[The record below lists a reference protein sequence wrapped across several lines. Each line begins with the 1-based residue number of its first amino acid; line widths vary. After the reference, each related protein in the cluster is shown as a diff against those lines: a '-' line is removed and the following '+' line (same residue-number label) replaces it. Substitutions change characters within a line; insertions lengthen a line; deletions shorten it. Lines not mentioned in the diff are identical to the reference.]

1 MTTED
6 DYKLALRIQHW
17 TQQGKPPI
25 RGAKVHPVP
34 ADDDDGDDDI
44 PGEGGNHSDTD
55 SSTHEM
61 DISAS
66 MSQAA
71 QNILGQDVLATQQSQ
86 SNDVQVLTKSS
97 DHKYQVLVGK
107 VQSLWK
113 LLEDDDDDVCYQT
126 VLDAI
131 DKMTMDKVAQAAA
144 SKDVDERTQGSD
156 GFDFTETGT
165 YRQQTIRR
173 KKGPC

>member
-1 MTTED
+1 
-6 DYKLALRIQHW
+6 
-17 TQQGKPPI
+17 
-25 RGAKVHPVP
+25 
-34 ADDDDGDDDI
+34 
-44 PGEGGNHSDTD
+44 
-55 SSTHEM
+55 M

-71 QNILGQDVLATQQSQ
+71 QNILGQHVLATQQSQ